1 MKRLAVFVSL
11 FFIVSSIWVP
21 VAAAG
26 GKTLEE
32 LVRDQIRKSGAKSG
46 LIGVAVTSHKGTPLV
61 LLNADKPFKPAS
73 NMKILTTVAGL
84 ELLGAGHEYS
94 TWLLA
99 AGGIV
104 GGKISGDLVVRGAG
118 DPNISGRF
126 HKDDPLAI
134 FTAWAGKLKKLGLR
148 EISGNLVADDSF
160 FDNERFLDGWNPK
173 DRGKWFSAQISPL
186 SLNDNCVEIRVVPG
200 AIGKPARVSVFPAN
214 SFVSVSGA
222 PKTVSG
228 KKVVVVVNNS
238 VEGNKVTVK
247 GTIGASAG
255 TWRGHLPIDDPALF
269 FAHTFA
275 AVLKKQGIEL
285 GGDVVRIGG
294 KEVPGGGSAP
304 EKSGPVSE
312 KVLLEH
318 RSRLDRDI
326 PIINKESMNL
336 HAELLLKTVGNKIVG
351 EGSVAGGAKAI
362 GKLLDEM
369 GAKKT
374 GLVVSDGSGLSHN
387 NRVTARQ
394 FVSVLHAARS
404 KKYYELFRSSLPVAG
419 VDGTLKKRFSS
430 KRSLVGK
437 VFAKTGY
444 IRGVSTLSGY
454 VKKNK
459 QVWSFSILCNSFPS
473 RSLSQARKLQEDI
486 IGILYASMQ

>member
-1 MKRLAVFVSL
+1 MKRQAVFLSL
-11 FFIVSSIWVP
+11 FFIVFSTGVP
-21 VAAAG
+21 VASAG

-46 LIGVAVTSHKGTPLV
+46 LIGVAVTSHKGRPLV
-61 LLNADKPFKPAS
+61 LLNADKPLKPAS

-84 ELLGAGHEYS
+84 ELLGADHEYS
-94 TWLLA
+94 TRLIA

-104 GGKISGDLVVRGAG
+104 DGKISGDLVVQGAG

-126 HKDDPLAI
+126 HEDDPLAI
-134 FTAWAGKLKKLGLR
+134 FTAWADKLKKLGLR
-148 EISGNLVADDSF
+148 EISGNLIADDSF
-160 FDNERFLDGWNPK
+160 FDNVRFLEGWNPK

-200 AIGKPARVSVFPAN
+200 AVGQLARVSVFPAN
-214 SFVSVSGA
+214 PFVTVSGA

-228 KKVVVVVNNS
+228 KKVVVVVSNPG
-238 VEGNKVTVK
+238 EGNKVTVK
-247 GTIGASAG
+247 GSIGASAG
-255 TWRGHLPIDDPALF
+255 TWRGNLPIDDPALF
-269 FAHTFA
+269 FAHTLA
-275 AVLKKQGIEL
+275 TVLKKQGIKI
-285 GGDVVRIGG
+285 GGDVVRVGG

-304 EKSGPVSE
+304 KKSGPVSE
-312 KVLLEH
+312 NVLLEH

-326 PIINKESMNL
+326 PVINKESINL
-336 HAELLLKTVGNKIVG
+336 HAELLLKTVGKKIAG

-362 GKLLDEM
+362 GELLDRM

-430 KRSLVGK
+430 RRSLVGN

-486 IGILYASMQ
+486 IAILYASMQ